1 MSPEQ
6 VKTYLALLEGA
17 VACSFLLILIV
28 VDAII
33 NCFVPKRSWWRG
45 LRLISVFITV
55 VALGLFFGDHP
66 VLAGFA
72 TFFQGVVGLFIIVK
86 FKESTQ
92 SNTTLDKT
100 PPIE

>member
-6 VKTYLALLEGA
+6 VETYLALLEGA

-28 VDAII
+28 VDTVIT
-33 NCFVPKRSWWRG
+33 CFVPKGSWWRG
-45 LRLISVFITV
+45 LRLSSVFITV

-72 TFFQGVVGLFIIVK
+72 TFFQGVVGLFLVVK
-86 FKESTQ
+86 FKESKQ
-92 SNTTLDKT
+92 SETPLDKT
-100 PPIE
+100 PPI

>member
-6 VKTYLALLEGA
+6 MEMYLALLEGA

-28 VDAII
+28 VDTVIT
-33 NCFVPKRSWWRG
+33 CFVPKGSWRRG

-55 VALGLFFGDHP
+55 VALGLFLGDHP

-72 TFFQGVVGLFIIVK
+72 TFFQGVVGLFLVVK
-86 FKESTQ
+86 FKESKQPETP
-92 SNTTLDKT
+92 LDKT
-100 PPIE
+100 PPI